1 MRQAPQAPARVLV
14 TGFEPFGGDAV
25 NPSQEVLR
33 WLEGW
38 SPSAGVQ
45 VTTLLL
51 PCVFGRSRQ
60 MLDEAM
66 LALQPQLVI
75 ALGLAARREAV
86 SVERVA
92 VNLDDAR
99 IPDNNGA
106 RPLDRPVVQGGPAA
120 YFSTLPVKAI
130 VAALQAAGI
139 PAELSMSAGS
149 FVCNHVFYGLAH
161 TLATRGRGVRGGFIH
176 LPALP
181 QQAAAQGRAGLP
193 LETMAEAVRIA
204 VSTALAVREDAQL
217 PGGTID

>member
-1 MRQAPQAPARVLV
+1 MTTRILL
-14 TGFEPFGGDAV
+14 TGFEPFGGDDL

-33 WLEGW
+33 TLDGW
-38 SPSAGVQ
+38 SPGEGVQ
-45 VTTLLL
+45 VSTLVL

-60 MLDEAM
+60 LLDEAM
-66 LALQPQLVI
+66 LQWQPQLVI
-75 ALGLAARREAV
+75 ALGLAASRKAV

-99 IPDNNGA
+99 IPDNAGA
-106 RPLDRPVVQGGPAA
+106 QPLDRPVVPGGPAA

-130 VAALQAAGI
+130 VAAVQAAGI

-161 TLATRGRGVRGGFIH
+161 TIATRGRGVRGGFIH
-176 LPALP
+176 LPWLP
-181 QQAAAQGRAGLP
+181 V
-193 LETMAEAVRIA
+193 ETLAEAVRIA
-204 VSTALAVREDAQL
+204 VVTALAVREDARL